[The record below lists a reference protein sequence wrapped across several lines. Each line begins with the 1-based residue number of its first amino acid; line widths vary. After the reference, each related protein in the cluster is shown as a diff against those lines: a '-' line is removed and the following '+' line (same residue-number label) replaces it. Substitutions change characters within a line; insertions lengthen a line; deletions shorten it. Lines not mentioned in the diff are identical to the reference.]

1 MKSLLQRNSIRRSL
15 AGIAALLLLL
25 SSLNACRT
33 ETPPTSDTDAQ
44 TVPDTMPDTLA
55 SDTAEVPTDTATSTA
70 PEEDTLLSLPEETL
84 SPESQ
89 EPMPPLL
96 ELTDGVDYTALVI
109 TSYYTPGNVAGNAR
123 VDAAYVELH
132 NGSDSPIS
140 LGGVSLY
147 VSDRGGS
154 FAEYRFKE
162 TDTIP
167 AQGFFLVRGRD
178 ARGTSEKA
186 LTVGKYDACF
196 ATLSPDPKNTRIL
209 LAAAGQT
216 LPTDKPLCEV
226 EGLFSYVTSY
236 ELDAADTYRYIDSGS
251 SDKVIR
257 KKADTHKTDYQS
269 INLTKTSY
277 TVLSQ
282 ITPRTTEGRVNTAIH
297 SLIDEVTF
305 SHPSGVYAEGFDL
318 MLTAPEGYTVYFSIN
333 DTDPRAGVASRYQ
346 TPLHLKDTS
355 EMAWGSLTSSLPR
368 YLGSQYTPIASTFPG
383 AAVVRAYAVCD
394 ADGTMTPVTTQT
406 YLIGKIYAEWGVDMV
421 SVSVNAD
428 DFLGRNGI
436 YNTLRTDA
444 DGGHS
449 HIPAYVEFFSP
460 DGTSVHAGWSE
471 IAMNG
476 RGSLGMTQKSFRI
489 LLKSHVMDTEDV
501 HENLNTLNYDLYKEY
516 ASTTPDGERV
526 TWYRHILLRN
536 GGGDMSGSTIS
547 RSHIGD
553 AYIQR
558 LDRVLIPDVMA
569 YAPVITFINGEF
581 WGMFNARD
589 RMDPK
594 YFEGKYGIAEEDFA
608 LLECPY
614 PLTFGW
620 NVDFTT
626 ANGDPAEATY
636 FMELVNFCV
645 QNDMSLQ
652 ENYDYIAERIDLDGL
667 IDQYCAQIYLCCS
680 DWPSN
685 NIKVWRNTNPDH
697 PTMDTKW
704 HFTIVDT
711 DHGVG
716 LNSDVNTNLWGVVN
730 DGPVLSRIVNH
741 MMQNP
746 AFRERFIMRYI
757 WCMEVVFSEE
767 RMVSELNTLV
777 DTITPVMQYQLDRFR
792 CTNGERT
799 DWDKWYSYIETIQH
813 FAANRYE
820 PAKAQFMNWA
830 GLNSSQYM
838 YYRTR
843 ALAEWGST
851 VG

>member
-1 MKSLLQRNSIRRSL
+1 MKPLRHGRPLIK
-15 AGIAALLLLL
+15 GMAALLALLL
-25 SSLNACRT
+25 ALSGCTSGGSFVGSDEST
-33 ETPPTSDTDAQ
+33 ESGTSPSTSDGALTL
-44 TVPDTMPDTLA
+44 PDTAAPD
-55 SDTAEVPTDTATSTA
+55 E
-70 PEEDTLLSLPEETL
+70 PETI
-84 SPESQ
+84 
-89 EPMPPLL
+89 PPLMSL
-96 ELTDGVDYTALVI
+96 DPALDYGSLVI
-109 TSYYTPGNVAGNAR
+109 TSYYAAGRVAGKAMANAS
-123 VDAAYVELH
+123 YVEMY
-132 NGSDSPIS
+132 NGSSTPIP
-140 LGGVSLY
+140 LAGLSLY
-147 VSDRGGS
+147 VSDRGGD
-154 FAEYRFKE
+154 FTEYRFSAE
-162 TDTIP
+162 DTIP
-167 AQGFFLVRGRD
+167 PQGFFLVRGAD
-178 ARGTSEKA
+178 ANGRYEKA
-186 LTVGKYDACF
+186 LFVESYDKCF
-196 ATLSPDPKNTRIL
+196 KTLSPDPDDTRIL
-209 LAAAGQT
+209 LGKAGLT
-216 LPTDKPLCEV
+216 LPTDQPLSEV
-226 EGLFSYVTSY
+226 KGLFSYVTSHP
-236 ELDAADTYRYIDSGS
+236 LDAADTYRYIDSAS
-251 SDKVIR
+251 VNKVIR

-269 INLTKTSY
+269 IHLGKASY

-282 ITPRTTEGRVNTAIH
+282 ITPRTTEGRVNRAVE
-297 SLIDEVTF
+297 SRIDEVVF
-305 SHPSGVYAEGFDL
+305 SHPGGVYAEGFDL
-318 MLTAPEGYTVYFSIN
+318 TLTAPEGYTVYYSIN
-333 DTDPRAGVASRYQ
+333 NTDPRLGVSMTYK
-346 TPLHLKDTS
+346 TPIHLSDTT
-355 EMAWGSLTSSLPR
+355 EMVWGELTAKTSY
-368 YLGSQYTPIASTFPG
+368 YLGGAYDPLAATFPG
-383 AAVVRAYAVCD
+383 AAVVRAFAVRD
-394 ADGTMTPVTTQT
+394 SDGYVTPLTTQT
-406 YLIGKIYAEWGVDMV
+406 YLIGSLYAEWGMDVV
-421 SVSVNAD
+421 SVSVNTT
-428 DFLGRNGI
+428 DFIGKDGI

-460 DGTSVHAGWSE
+460 DGTPVHAGWSE

-489 LLKSHVMDTEDV
+489 LLKSHVMNTEEV
-501 HENLNTLNYDLYKEY
+501 AENLNTLNYDLYKEY

-558 LDRVLIPDVMA
+558 LDRILNVDVMA

-636 FMELVNFCV
+636 FMELVNFCM
-645 QNDMSLQ
+645 QNDMSVQ
-652 ENYDYIAERIDLDGL
+652 ENYDYIAARMDLDGL

-704 HFTIVDT
+704 HFTVVDT

-716 LNSDVNTNLWGVVN
+716 LNSDIHTNLWGVIN

-741 MMQNP
+741 MLENP
-746 AFRERFIMRYI
+746 DFRERFLMRYI
-757 WCMEVVFSEE
+757 WCMEVAFAPE
-767 RMVSELNTLV
+767 RMTSELDTLV
-777 DTITPVMQYQLDRFR
+777 ARITPVMQYQLDRFR

-799 DWDKWYSYIETIQH
+799 SWDKWYSYIETIQY
-813 FAANRYE
+813 FAENRYE
-820 PAKAQFMNWA
+820 PAKEQFKAWA
-830 GLNSSQYM
+830 GITEAWYKYLRN
-838 YYRTR
+838 R
-843 ALAEWGST
+843 AMEEWGTT
-851 VG
+851 VE